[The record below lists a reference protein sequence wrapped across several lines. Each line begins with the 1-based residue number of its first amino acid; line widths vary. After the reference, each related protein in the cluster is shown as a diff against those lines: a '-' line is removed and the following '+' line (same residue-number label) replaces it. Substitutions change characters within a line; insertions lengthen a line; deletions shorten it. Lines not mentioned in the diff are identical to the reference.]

1 MLKNFGLQARK
12 DPMDHA
18 AFMAHWL
25 GVHAPLSQGVGGVRG
40 YVINETVDEQRSAV
54 LAPMTLSPPLDGIA
68 QLWFDSREAMMAV
81 TQTPEAKRWFSDGVN
96 YLGARTGLA
105 TSEREIVAMP
115 RAQRPRFKVLRMLAA
130 ATGSADA
137 FRAHWQSDYAPHIA
151 GAPGVK
157 AYVQSDVTGITPATN
172 MPAIQLGAVSGVDEI
187 WVDSVQ
193 AAAGLAAALETAAR
207 ALPADSV
214 AQACTYVMH
223 ETVII

>member
-12 DPMDHA
+12 DHMDHA

-40 YVINETVDEQRSAV
+40 YVINEAVGEQRSAV

-105 TSEREIVAMP
+105 TTEREVVALP
-115 RAQRPRFKVLRMLAA
+115 KAQRPRFKVLRLLAA
-130 ATGSADA
+130 AADSTGS
-137 FRAHWQSDYAPHIA
+137 FRAHWHSDYARHIL

-157 AYVQSDVTGITPATN
+157 AYVQSEVTGITPATN
-172 MPAIQLGAVSGVDEI
+172 MPAIQIGAVSGVDEI
-187 WVDSVQ
+187 WVDSMQ
-193 AAAGLAAALETAAR
+193 SAAALTDVLEAAAR
-207 ALPADSV
+207 ALPAGSV